1 MYFID
6 FVRGT
11 LGTDADTAAASF
23 EYRLTCSGILY
34 NDRVVTFDNMK
45 SDACAI
51 LATTPFALSVV
62 NRPLDAEYPQEL
74 RLRFQ
79 VGTVTETN
87 DTGSA
92 SVLLTP
98 DEEIAGDFAGLL
110 SVFTARLVT
119 VHCPVQTTLL
129 DYPTDH
135 PFHDFP
141 QPVVRHVSP
150 RYRKRLK
157 LHHITHADGRSEI
170 QNPNPPPAAVS
181 PERFEL
187 FLKQFA
193 GATHAEAILRAARL
207 YATALELADTWPDL
221 AYTLLISSIE
231 TVAEADL
238 SGEDGSLEDK
248 LSMYK
253 SLDKKA
259 ESLGLGRPDIEQLV
273 CAAAV
278 KEKWIMRK
286 FKRFLEVNTP
296 KSFWDREPGL
306 FEPKSEDFKGTLSQI
321 YKKRSELLH
330 SGVSFPETTKAT
342 PEGVPA
348 RAMLLHNERYHIPPL
363 YWFERLV
370 HTALVTFIDKQS
382 TPS

>member
-6 FVRGT
+6 FLRGT
-11 LGTDADTAAASF
+11 LGTGTSTTPASF

-34 NDRVVTFDNMK
+34 NDNVVTFDRMK
-45 SDACAI
+45 SDVSAI
-51 LATTPFALSVV
+51 LATQPFAMSVV

-87 DTGSA
+87 NTGSA

-110 SVFTARLVT
+110 SVFTALLVT
-119 VHCPVQTTLL
+119 VHCPVQTTLP
-129 DYPTDH
+129 DYPADH

-141 QPVVRHVSP
+141 QPVVRHTSA

-157 LHHITHADGRSEI
+157 LHHITRGDGTSEI
-170 QNPNPPPAAVS
+170 QDPNPAAVAVS

-221 AYTLLISSIE
+221 SYTLLISSIE
-231 TVAEADL
+231 TVAEAEL
-238 SGEDGSLEDK
+238 SGEDGTLEEK

-253 SLDKKA
+253 PLDKKA
-259 ESLGLGRPDIEQLV
+259 ESIGLDKTAREQLV
-273 CAAAV
+273 CAAAE
-278 KEKWIMRK
+278 KEKWIGRK
-286 FKRFLEVNTP
+286 FRRFLEHNTP
-296 KSFWDREPGL
+296 TSFWDREPGL
-306 FEPKSEDFKGTLSQI
+306 FEPKSQDFTKTLTQI
-321 YKKRSELLH
+321 YRKRSDLLH
-330 SGVSFPETTKAT
+330 SGLSFPETTKAT
-342 PEGVPA
+342 ADGVPA

-363 YWFERLV
+363 RWFERLV
-370 HTALVTFIDKQS
+370 QTALRTFITK
-382 TPS
+382 